1 MPLNR
6 YGHGLTCDVA
16 ILNDDRATAIFD
28 KKTAAS
34 DNIIKFMKLNFI
46 IIIQA
51 AEFGLDKG
59 FDRYGKRQRMGGS
72 LKSATCLNIDKIS
85 KEHQQTF

>member
-1 MPLNR
+1 M
-6 YGHGLTCDVA
+6 CDVA

-46 IIIQA
+46 IIIIQA

-59 FDRYGKRQRMGGS
+59 FDRYGKRQSMGGS

-85 KEHQQTF
+85 KEQQTF